1 VKGLQDEKAVNR
13 YLCSKGFVNVLAMLV
28 LMALTACTTTK
39 PVEMTPEQLQQKII
53 NGYIIDPGDS
63 ATITTR
69 DGTRHCCWVRSI
81 TGDSVVMGKGGDPD
95 NNFAT
100 DYSVE
105 VDRAEQEPIPISD
118 IVAIEKTELTDG
130 GKAATAAGSVAVLGG
145 LYYLLWILPALVVA
159 AAL

>member
-1 VKGLQDEKAVNR
+1 MNR
-13 YLCSKGFVNVLAMLV
+13 YLSSTGFVNVLAMLV
-28 LMALTACTTTK
+28 VMALTACTTTK
-39 PVEMTPEQLQQKII
+39 PVDMTPEQLQQKII
-53 NGYIIDPGDS
+53 NGYVIDPGDS

-95 NNFAT
+95 NSFAT

-130 GKAATAAGSVAVLGG
+130 GKAATAAGSFAVLGSFT
-145 LYYLLWILPALVVA
+145 LLWILLPTLVIA